1 MDPNH
6 LFTAAVEI
14 LLLLLAIS
22 VHEGAHAW
30 MADRCGDPTARGLGR
45 VTLNPLR
52 HLDPAGSL
60 IFPGVLIALGLPVFG
75 WGKPTPVVE
84 EKLRRRGR
92 DEILVL
98 AAGSIANLLLAGLA
112 FIALVVALVVLGPA
126 GREAGTMVIMPPAG
140 QVVRPETFPLM
151 FTLVRM
157 VLLNV
162 FLAAFNLIPM
172 PPLDG
177 GQIVLHLLPPD
188 WAARLAVLRPYGFMI
203 GVAVA
208 LIGVLPLLFLVSGVL
223 IVVINLF

>member
-1 MDPNH
+1 MDPNA
-6 LFTAAVEI
+6 LFTVAVEI

-30 MADRCGDPTARGLGR
+30 MAARCGDPTAQKLGR

-60 IFPGVLIALGLPVFG
+60 FFPGVLLVLGLPVFG
-75 WGKPTPVVE
+75 WGKPTPRVDE
-84 EKLRRRGR
+84 NLRHRGR
-92 DEILVL
+92 DEVLVL
-98 AAGSIANLLLAGLA
+98 AAGSVANLLLAGLA
-112 FIALVVALVVLGPA
+112 FFALIAALVVLGPEARQA
-126 GREAGTMVIMPPAG
+126 GSMVIMPPLGEAARPAG
-140 QVVRPETFPLM
+140 FPLM

-177 GQIVLHLLPPD
+177 GQIALHLLPPD
-188 WAARLAVLRPYGFMI
+188 WAAKLAALRPYGFMI
-203 GVAVA
+203 GVAFA
-208 LIGVLPLLFLVSGVL
+208 LIGVLPLFFLVSGVL
-223 IVVINLF
+223 VVVINLF